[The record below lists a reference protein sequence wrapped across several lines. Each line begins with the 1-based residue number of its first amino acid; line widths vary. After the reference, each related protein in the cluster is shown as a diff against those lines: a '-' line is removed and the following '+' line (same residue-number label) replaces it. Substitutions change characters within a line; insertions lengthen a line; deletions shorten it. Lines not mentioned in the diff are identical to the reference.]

1 MIISLVIGLPGQRPG
16 GLLLTVMIAV
26 GSAVCAAV
34 LGVLYASICVRMPR
48 LSLGLQAA
56 LALLRGVPLLLLI
69 FVLAQTTSVSL
80 PAAGFLGLVL
90 YSLCHVGETLRSF
103 LRTYPATLDDQA
115 RLLGLGPARRLL
127 TLRLPWTLRRSLDA
141 LATHWIS
148 LLKDTGALVVI
159 GVGELTTVTKI
170 LSEGGSLHDWQLV
183 LVTAGLLYLATATL
197 LIALLGWVRTRYVLE
212 GAVG

>member
-1 MIISLVIGLPGQRPG
+1 PGQRPG

-34 LGVLYASICVRMPR
+34 LGVLYASICVRAPR

-69 FVLAQTTSVSL
+69 FVLAQTTSASL

-103 LRTYPATLDDQA
+103 LGSYPTALDDQA
-115 RLLGLGPARRLL
+115 RLLGLGP
-127 TLRLPWTLRRSLDA
+127 LRR
-141 LATHWIS
+141 
-148 LLKDTGALVVI
+148 
-159 GVGELTTVTKI
+159 
-170 LSEGGSLHDWQLV
+170 
-183 LVTAGLLYLATATL
+183 
-197 LIALLGWVRTRYVLE
+197 
-212 GAVG
+212 